1 MRWVCK
7 IAILNRRPPNASST
21 RLQMPPRIISTC
33 HKIATTRAW
42 FYDIQGPSKLI
53 DIFNQTSC
61 MNYLVIG
68 TASRVSGGPWML
80 QQLANTSKI
89 WSTATVYHQ
98 CQWTAVP
105 LKIWLVNANRHPLSL
120 VADMQLYKRLCPS
133 VGPLVCWS
141 VSWSVGPLVHWSVG
155 NAFVGGLRR
164 AGERLISCI
173 RTCSYST
180 VQYSKSLF

>member
-133 VGPLVCWS
+133 VGPLVYWS
-141 VSWSVGPLVHWSVG
+141 VSRSVGPLVRY
-155 NAFVGGLRR
+155 AR
-164 AGERLISCI
+164 
-173 RTCSYST
+173 
-180 VQYSKSLF
+180 VQNVKYALLWWCRCVCVCVLCVCVCVSAV